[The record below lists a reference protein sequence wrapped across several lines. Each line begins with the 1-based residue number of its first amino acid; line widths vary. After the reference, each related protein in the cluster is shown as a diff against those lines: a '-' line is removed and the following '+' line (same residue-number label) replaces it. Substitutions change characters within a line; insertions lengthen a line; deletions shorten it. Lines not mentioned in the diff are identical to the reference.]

1 MGRRVLEAE
10 SMSEPVGDPPPSPR
24 DAAAARAAMESTQR
38 SALAPAAQIIQVPT
52 TVHGRVLL
60 EAPPNA
66 TALLVGFHGYA
77 QLGEDALAY
86 LRPLA
91 AGKPWAIAAPQ
102 ALHPFYRPKD
112 QSVVAGW
119 MTRLDREIALEDNV
133 AYTTRAVAELIARMP
148 LAKKLA
154 IVGFSQGVAMAYRTA
169 ARCGHKVDAM
179 VALAGDVPPELRNG
193 GWGSRPAVLIGRG
206 HGEQWYTEEKL
217 AQDVAALGALGIDA
231 EVCRFAG
238 GHEWLPEFI
247 ERARDFLSARL

>member
-1 MGRRVLEAE
+1 
-10 SMSEPVGDPPPSPR
+10 MSRSADSGDSIR
-24 DAAAARAAMESTQR
+24 R
-38 SALAPAAQIIQVPT
+38 SALAPEAQIIQVPT

-60 EAPPNA
+60 ETTAET
-66 TALLVGFHGYA
+66 TALLLGFHGYA

-91 AGKPWAIAAPQ
+91 EGKPWAIAAPQ

-133 AYTTRAVAELIARMP
+133 AYTTRAVAELLARVP
-148 LAKKLA
+148 AAKKLA

-169 ARCGHKVDAM
+169 ARCGQTVDAM

-193 GWGSRPAVLIGRG
+193 GWDTRPAVLIGRG
-206 HGEQWYTEEKL
+206 DGEQWYSEEKL
-217 AQDVAALGALGIDA
+217 ADDLAALAALDIEA

-238 GHEWLPEFI
+238 GHEWAPAFV
-247 ERARDFLSARL
+247 ERAREFLAARLAV

>member
-1 MGRRVLEAE
+1 
-10 SMSEPVGDPPPSPR
+10 MSRSADSGDSIR
-24 DAAAARAAMESTQR
+24 R
-38 SALAPAAQIIQVPT
+38 SALAPEAQIIQVPT

-60 EAPPNA
+60 ETSAET

-91 AGKPWAIAAPQ
+91 EGKPWAIAAPQ

-133 AYTTRAVAELIARMP
+133 AYTTRAVAELLARLP
-148 LAKKLA
+148 AAKKLA

-169 ARCGHKVDAM
+169 ARCGQKVDAM

-193 GWGSRPAVLIGRG
+193 GWDTRPAVLIGRG
-206 HGEQWYTEEKL
+206 DGEQWYSEEKL
-217 AQDVAALGALGIDA
+217 ADDLAALAALEIEA
-231 EVCRFAG
+231 EVCRFPG
-238 GHEWLPEFI
+238 GHEWAPAFV
-247 ERARDFLSARL
+247 ERAREFLAAQLAA

>member
-1 MGRRVLEAE
+1 MSTGEDQATERV
-10 SMSEPVGDPPPSPR
+10 
-24 DAAAARAAMESTQR
+24 
-38 SALAPAAQIIQVPT
+38 APAAGIIQVPT
-52 TVHGRVLL
+52 TVHGRVLFETP
-60 EAPPNA
+60 EAP

-112 QSVVAGW
+112 QAVVAGW

-133 AYTTRAVAELIARMP
+133 AYTTRAVAELRARLP
-148 LAKKLA
+148 TAQRLA

-169 ARCGHKVDAM
+169 ARCGQKVDAL
-179 VALAGDVPPELRNG
+179 VALAADVPPELRNG
-193 GWGSRPAVLIGRG
+193 GWGTRPAVLIGRG
-206 HGEQWYTEEKL
+206 DGEQWYGEEKL
-217 AQDVAALGALGIDA
+217 ADDLATLAALEIPA

-238 GHEWLPEFI
+238 GHEWAPAFV
-247 ERARDFLSARL
+247 ERAREFLAAHLA

>member
-1 MGRRVLEAE
+1 
-10 SMSEPVGDPPPSPR
+10 MSQPADQGIVAR
-24 DAAAARAAMESTQR
+24 DAAAARAALDSTRR
-38 SALAPAAQIIQVPT
+38 SPTAPAAEIIQVPT

-60 EAPPNA
+60 EAPAEP

-91 AGKPWAIAAPQ
+91 EGKPWAIAAPQ

-133 AYTTRAVAELIARMP
+133 AYTTRAVAELLQRVPTAR
-148 LAKKLA
+148 KLA

-169 ARCGHKVDAM
+169 ARCGQTVDAM

-193 GWGSRPAVLIGRG
+193 GWGTRPAVLVGRG
-206 HGEQWYTEEKL
+206 DGEQWYTEEKL
-217 AQDVAALGALGIDA
+217 TEDLAALSALGIAA

-238 GHEWLPEFI
+238 GHEWAPPFVEGAREFL
-247 ERARDFLSARL
+247 ARHLAT

>member
-1 MGRRVLEAE
+1 
-10 SMSEPVGDPPPSPR
+10 MSQAV
-24 DAAAARAAMESTQR
+24 
-38 SALAPAAQIIQVPT
+38 IQVPT

-60 EAPPNA
+60 EAPPDA
-66 TALLVGFHGYA
+66 KALLVGFHGYA

-91 AGKPWAIAAPQ
+91 VGKPWAIAAPQ

-133 AYTTRAVAELIARMP
+133 AYTTHAVAELLARVP
-148 LAKKLA
+148 SAKKLA

-169 ARCGHKVDAM
+169 ARCGQKVDAM

-206 HGEQWYTEEKL
+206 DGEQWYTEEKL
-217 AQDVAALGALGIDA
+217 AEDLAALGSLGIGA

-238 GHEWLPEFI
+238 GHEWAPPFV
-247 ERARDFLSARL
+247 ERAREFLAAELAI